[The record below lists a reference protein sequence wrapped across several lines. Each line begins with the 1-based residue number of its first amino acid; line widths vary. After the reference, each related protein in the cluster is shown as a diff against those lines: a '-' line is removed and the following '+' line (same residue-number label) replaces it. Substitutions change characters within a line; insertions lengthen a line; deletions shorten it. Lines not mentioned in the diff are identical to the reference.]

1 MKKIVFVV
9 FMLASMAMSCT
20 LVSAQN
26 MVHRQRLTREQ
37 LAESQA
43 RHIAADLALDETV
56 GKRFMET
63 YINCQKDIWALGP
76 RLRRNAYPSEE
87 QSEQEIKQRFERS
100 EKLLAIRQKYYK
112 EYSKFLTQ
120 RQIQRMYEIEKNM
133 KRRLMK
139 RKTGVGTPRNR
150 HRQ

>member
-1 MKKIVFVV
+1 MIMKKILFVV

-63 YINCQKDIWALGP
+63 YINCQKDIWAFW
-76 RLRRNAYPSEE
+76 
-87 QSEQEIKQRFERS
+87 Q
-100 EKLLAIRQKYYK
+100 
-112 EYSKFLTQ
+112 
-120 RQIQRMYEIEKNM
+120 
-133 KRRLMK
+133 LM
-139 RKTGVGTPRNR
+139 
-150 HRQ
+150 